1 MSSKICSVKVKKKTN
16 QISDLFLASCTFIL
30 CSIAVYFL
38 YGCILNFQHEADVII
53 IIEKNCALLSTHFFP
68 LVEYII
74 FYRLWC
80 LISFPKL
87 SVDLTCFE

>member
-53 IIEKNCALLSTHFFP
+53 IIEKNCALLSTHFFS
-68 LVEYII
+68 VSRIYYILPVVV
-74 FYRLWC
+74 FNFFSKT
-80 LISFPKL
+80 ISGF
-87 SVDLTCFE
+87 DLL